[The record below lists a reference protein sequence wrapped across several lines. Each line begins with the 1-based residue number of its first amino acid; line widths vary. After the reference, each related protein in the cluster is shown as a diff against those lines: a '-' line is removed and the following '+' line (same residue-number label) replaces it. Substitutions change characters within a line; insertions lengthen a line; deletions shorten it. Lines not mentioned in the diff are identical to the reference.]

1 MYSVFPALACAAS
14 IYMCGKTDAMP
25 LETIFLLSGGLRF
38 KLWCVISQ
46 NEQTWGE
53 AIIRTL
59 LSLVQEEEIGEFI
72 DTGITRQLAP

>member
-1 MYSVFPALACAAS
+1 M
-14 IYMCGKTDAMP
+14 
-25 LETIFLLSGGLRF
+25 
-38 KLWCVISQ
+38 ISQ